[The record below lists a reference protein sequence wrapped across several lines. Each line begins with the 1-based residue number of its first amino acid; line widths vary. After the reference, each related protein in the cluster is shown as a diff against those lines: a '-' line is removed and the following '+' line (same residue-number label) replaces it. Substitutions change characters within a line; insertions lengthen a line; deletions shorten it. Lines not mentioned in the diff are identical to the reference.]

1 MLKSFRQFN
10 ESNSEDWLVKCL
22 TEEEREKWLDQH
34 FYENI
39 TKDEIKMFC
48 DFIESHDENME
59 PMFKKHSR
67 FPEPEISDVSVRY
80 YFVTGSHIEFEKM
93 EDNWYYIQTN
103 IIRPTRYFVV
113 DGKEGF
119 EKFQTLIWGMREGT
133 TDLDYSN
140 VNEAKLFGQSDLYEE
155 INQGRY
161 QVLMSKHVKMT
172 QSEVEQI
179 KDELESFGTSLY
191 LKDYSVVNSFGGSE
205 QRHLIRAMYNGRVRI
220 VITKIE
226 DDYFLVRFPDEER
239 YFRCDTIEGLFEIIE
254 IYLS

>member
-10 ESNSEDWLVKCL
+10 E
-22 TEEEREKWLDQH
+22 
-34 FYENI
+34 
-39 TKDEIKMFC
+39 
-48 DFIESHDENME
+48 
-59 PMFKKHSR
+59 
-67 FPEPEISDVSVRY
+67 
-80 YFVTGSHIEFEKM
+80 
-93 EDNWYYIQTN
+93 
-103 IIRPTRYFVV
+103 
-113 DGKEGF
+113 
-119 EKFQTLIWGMREGT
+119 
-133 TDLDYSN
+133 
-140 VNEAKLFGQSDLYEE
+140 AKLFGQSDFYEE

-172 QSEVEQI
+172 QSEVKQI

-191 LKDYSVVNSFGGSE
+191 LNNYVAVDSFGGLE

-254 IYLS
+254 IYLN

>member
-1 MLKSFRQFN
+1 MLKSFREFN
-10 ESNSEDWLVKCL
+10 ESINSDWLVKCL
-22 TEEEREKWLDQH
+22 TEEEREKWLDEH
-34 FYENI
+34 FVENL
-39 TKDEIKMFC
+39 TEEEVKMFC
-48 DFIESHDENME
+48 DFIEKFDPNID
-59 PMFKKHSR
+59 PMFQIHDM
-67 FPEPEISDVSVRY
+67 FDGPEVTETSVRY
-80 YFVTGSHIEFEKM
+80 YFITGSYIDFEKM
-93 EDNWYYIQTN
+93 EDDWYYIQTN

-119 EKFQTLIWGMREGT
+119 KKFKPLMLRMREGT
-133 TDLDYSN
+133 TDSDYSN

-161 QVLMSKHVKMT
+161 QVLMTKHVKMT
-172 QSEVEQI
+172 QSEVDQI

-205 QRHLIRAMYNGRVRI
+205 QRHLIRVMYNGRVRI

-239 YFRCDTIEGLFEIIE
+239 YFKCDTMEGLFEIIE
-254 IYLS
+254 IYLN